1 MKRKISFCPIKR
13 QTLQEIM
20 FYRFDYEAAYYPKLD
35 RLPLHVRMK
44 LDLTGVKLSLK
55 DWLAFH
61 IEERTVICHL
71 PVDDEDEKQ
80 AFREYLNFLS
90 QKHCGAPAKTLPPV
104 EPFLW
109 EIADQVPSPVLEQSA
124 GDGKGVALQEW
135 INWASH
141 QRYALYKT
149 AVSRSE
155 PEKFF
160 AVLDQLRKNRS

>member
-1 MKRKISFCPIKR
+1 
-13 QTLQEIM
+13 M
-20 FYRFDYEAAYYPKLD
+20 FYRFDYEAASYPKLD

-90 QKHCGAPAKTLPPV
+90 QQYCGAPAKTLAPIDPL
-104 EPFLW
+104 LW
-109 EIADQVPSPVLEQSA
+109 EISDQVPGPVLEQSGA
-124 GDGKGVALQEW
+124 NGKAVALEEW
-135 INWASH
+135 MNWASH

-160 AVLDQLRKNRS
+160 AVLDQLRKDRS

>member
-1 MKRKISFCPIKR
+1 
-13 QTLQEIM
+13 M

-61 IEERTVICHL
+61 IEERTIICHL

-80 AFREYLNFLS
+80 AFRKYLNFLS
-90 QKHCGAPAKTLPPV
+90 LQYCGAPAKSVPPMD
-104 EPFLW
+104 PFSW
-109 EIADQVPSPVLEQSA
+109 EISDRVPGPVLEQS
-124 GDGKGVALQEW
+124 GRNGKAVALEEW
-135 INWASH
+135 KNWASH

-149 AVSRSE
+149 AVSKSE

-160 AVLDQLRKNRS
+160 AVLEQLRKDEN

>member
-20 FYRFDYEAAYYPKLD
+20 FHRFDYEAAYYPNLD

-71 PVDDEDEKQ
+71 PVDDQDEKQ
-80 AFREYLNFLS
+80 AFRKYLNFLS
-90 QKHCGAPAKTLPPV
+90 QQYCGAPAKTLAPIDPL
-104 EPFLW
+104 LW
-109 EIADQVPSPVLEQSA
+109 EISDQVPGPVLEQSGA
-124 GDGKGVALQEW
+124 NGKAVALEEW
-135 INWASH
+135 MNWASH

-160 AVLDQLRKNRS
+160 AVLDQLRKDRS

>member
-1 MKRKISFCPIKR
+1 
-13 QTLQEIM
+13 M
-20 FYRFDYEAAYYPKLD
+20 FYRFDYEAAYYPNLD

-61 IEERTVICHL
+61 LEERTVICHL
-71 PVDDEDEKQ
+71 PVDDENEKQ

-90 QKHCGAPAKTLPPV
+90 QQYCGAPAKMLPPMD
-104 EPFLW
+104 PFSW
-109 EIADQVPSPVLEQSA
+109 EISDRVPGPVLEQS
-124 GDGKGVALQEW
+124 GGNGKAVTLEEW
-135 INWASH
+135 TNWASP

-160 AVLDQLRKNRS
+160 AVLDQLRKDIS

>member
-1 MKRKISFCPIKR
+1 
-13 QTLQEIM
+13 M
-20 FYRFDYEAAYYPKLD
+20 FYVFDYEAAYYTNLE

-71 PVDDEDEKQ
+71 PVDDENEKQ
-80 AFREYLNFLS
+80 AFTKYLNFLS
-90 QKHCGAPAKTLPPV
+90 RMYCGVPVKIIPAMDPLT
-104 EPFLW
+104 W
-109 EIADQVPSPVLEQSA
+109 EISDRVPGPVLEQS
-124 GDGKGVALQEW
+124 GGNVSTVTLEEW
-135 INWASH
+135 TNWAPH

-160 AVLDQLRKNRS
+160 AVLDQLRKPRS

>member
-1 MKRKISFCPIKR
+1 
-13 QTLQEIM
+13 M
-20 FYRFDYEAAYYPKLD
+20 FYRFDYEAPYYPNLD

-90 QKHCGAPAKTLPPV
+90 QKHCGAPAKTLPPM

-109 EIADQVPSPVLEQSA
+109 EIADQVPGPVLEQSA
-124 GDGKGVALQEW
+124 SDGKAVALQEW

>member
-1 MKRKISFCPIKR
+1 
-13 QTLQEIM
+13 M
-20 FYRFDYEAAYYPKLD
+20 FYRFDYEAAYYPNLD

-71 PVDDEDEKQ
+71 PVDNQDEKQ

-90 QKHCGAPAKTLPPV
+90 QQYCGAPAKTLPPT

-109 EIADQVPSPVLEQSA
+109 EISDQVPRPVLEQS
-124 GDGKGVALQEW
+124 GGNGKAVALKEW
-135 INWASH
+135 MNWASH

-155 PEKFF
+155 SEKFF
-160 AVLDQLRKNRS
+160 AVLDQLRKDRS